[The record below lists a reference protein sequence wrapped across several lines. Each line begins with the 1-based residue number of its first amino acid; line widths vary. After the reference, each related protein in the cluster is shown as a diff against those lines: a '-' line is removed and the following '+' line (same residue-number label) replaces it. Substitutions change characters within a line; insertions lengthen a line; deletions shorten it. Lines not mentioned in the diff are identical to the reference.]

1 MEPFLRGMQLSE
13 EEAKGSR
20 DVGPLRCLV
29 GDVPLRLWVL
39 TLYWMNATRVSCSS
53 RGNNGR
59 LATPGG
65 HRDMLG
71 HHK

>member
-1 MEPFLRGMQLSE
+1 MQPFE
-13 EEAKGSR
+13 EEAKGPGAA
-20 DVGPLRCLV
+20 GPLRCLV
-29 GDVPLRLWVL
+29 GDVPLRLWVS

-59 LATPGG
+59 LDTPGV

-71 HHK
+71 HHR